1 MWRRF
6 PFFSVKPIAFFSV
19 STRLPFSASSRL
31 PFPTLEESRPRHTYQ
46 SVSRL
51 LTFSASSRLP
61 FSLSS
66 RLTFPTSSRLP
77 FSVPSWFTFFSEK
90 TNYLFLRWRGLP
102 LAPTQ
107 LLASAPTAGPPIGQ
121 PAVQEPVRSTR
132 QVSYN
137 AGERVDGSGTYDLT
151 STKKTCNSGRVLW
164 YDQILIGLD
173 EKQKQ
178 NVQTWLDVAQI
189 SAKFVGY

>member
-6 PFFSVKPIAFFSV
+6 PFFSVPFFSFNPITFFSV
-19 STRLPFSASSRL
+19 KPITFSYAERVSPPAHL
-31 PFPTLEESRPRHTYQ
+31 Q